1 MPPPIDQNKD
11 GRISKYEQDLYD
23 WYVRKESG
31 NPFPGPAP
39 WPSHEENIGIR
50 MSDARAPNGIP
61 NDAFYTLLAQD
72 KANAAPRANPYQMDV
87 ASRARDAQA
96 ALMQQMQARM
106 QGQSV
111 AGQMGAQAM
120 GQNAMA
126 ASAAMGGGP
135 LAGRMAA
142 GRMGTVGGGLMG
154 QTAMGR
160 MQENIGGL
168 GGMFGVASGMR
179 GADLQSSGDQA
190 QAGLRQRSLDDAAKM
205 YFSSQ
210 GASLDQA
217 RAQQALERYKLMK
230 LLELS
235 DKERQ
240 DRAVQQAAGGA
251 ASGIGGP
258 V

>member
-11 GRISKYEQDLYD
+11 GKISKYEQDLYD
-23 WYVRKESG
+23 WYLRKESG
-31 NPFPGPAP
+31 DPFPGPTP
-39 WPSHEENIGIR
+39 WPSHEENISIR
-50 MSDARAPNGIP
+50 MANANAPKGIP
-61 NDAFYTLLAQD
+61 NYDFYSLAAQD
-72 KANAAPRANPYQMDV
+72 QANAGPRANPYQMDI

-135 LAGRMAA
+135 LASRMAA

-154 QTAMGR
+154 QAAMGR

-168 GGMFGVASGMR
+168 GGMFGVATGMR

-190 QAGLRQRSLDDAAKM
+190 QAGLRQRALDDAAQM

-210 GASLDQA
+210 GAALDQA
-217 RAQQALERYKLMK
+217 KQQQALEQYKLMK
-230 LLELS
+230 LLEMS
-235 DKERQ
+235 DKDRQ
-240 DRAVQQAAGGA
+240 QRAVQQGVGGTA
-251 ASGIGGP
+251 TTLGGML
-258 V
+258 